1 MGNNLLAHDHEY
13 LKLSRTSNINL
24 LLLVFLLINVI
35 LIDNVMSQNTTRRRI
50 DLFKVGV
57 VLDLKLPITQ
67 VWLTSMNMALSDFYS
82 STETSHKRRLVLHV
96 ADSNADILDASFAA
110 INLIQD
116 DKVQAIIGPM
126 TSAQAIYILHLGK
139 KTQIPIISF
148 SATSPSISPSHNP
161 YFIRTTHQ
169 DSSQVEAIAAI
180 VKTFEWREVV
190 PIYEDT
196 EYGNGV
202 IPYLIDALHS
212 ISARVPY
219 RSVLPESANDDRI
232 LQELYKLMTMQTRVF
247 VLHMDTP
254 LGKRIF
260 ENAKNIGM
268 MGKGYTWIVTD
279 GIGDYLT
286 SFNSSVL
293 DTMQGIIGIR
303 RYVPESSRLSSFR
316 SRWKKKF
323 RKDNP
328 NIKESLDI
336 YGIMAYDTIWL
347 LANAI
352 EKFQRLDSRFV
363 KENVGVNSSHAARL
377 GISQIGPKLL
387 NEISITKFE
396 GLSGDFGLV
405 DRQLHVHT
413 FHILNVF
420 GSAVREIGI
429 WTPSD
434 GIIKDINLNG
444 TRENG
449 NLIPTHDNLLPI
461 IWPGNT
467 TAIPKGW
474 MNPTGENKLRIGIP
488 VRAGYTEFVR
498 VTRNAHSNSADVTG
512 YCIDVFNAAIG
523 LLPYAL
529 PYEFHPF
536 ENANH
541 TSAGS
546 YNDLIYQVYLQNY
559 DAVVGDVTIT
569 ANRSQ
574 YVDFTLPYVEAGA
587 SMIVLTRRDFYK
599 EAVIFFLPLEWRLW
613 LTIVAFFVYIGS
625 VIWILEHRG
634 NREFR
639 GGPYPIYQIGT
650 MLSFSF
656 SMLVFAHKEKVLS
669 SPGRFVMIVWLFAV
683 FILTTSYT
691 ASYSA
696 MLLAN
701 KFEPTITADVNHLIK
716 NRYNV
721 GYKNGSFIEGMLKQM
736 GFHQSNLNGYHTP
749 EGLDEAFSKS
759 RQDGGIVAAFDELPY
774 IELLLSIYCNKYT
787 KVGDVYPTGGFG
799 FVSNLRI
806 SFIPCLLVVVVLQSS
821 CTKIYYLCMTLQVF
835 PKGSPLGLDISR
847 TILRVREDKEKMKRI
862 RHAWFGSKQS
872 CSDHDSLGS
881 SNSLTLHSFRYLFI
895 VVGFLS
901 LFPFL
906 VYLLTFLCNNRTIL
920 TSTDTSIAQKIVKLV
935 TKFNEEDEMRLR
947 YYEYHAGIGPIG
959 NQRDVVE
966 EMERREVPSAPPS

>member
-13 LKLSRTSNINL
+13 LKLSRSSNIYL

-35 LIDNVMSQNTTRRRI
+35 LIDNVTSQNTTRRMV
-50 DLFKVGV
+50 DEFKVGV
-57 VLDLKLPITQ
+57 VLDLQLPITQ

-82 STETSHKRRLVLHV
+82 STKTSHKRRLVLHV

-126 TSAQAIYILHLGK
+126 TSAQAIYMLHLGK

-169 DSSQVEAIAAI
+169 DSSQVDAIAAI

-219 RSVLPESANDDRI
+219 RSVLPESPNDNRI

-254 LGKRIF
+254 LGKRVL

-293 DTMQGIIGIR
+293 DTMQGVIGIR
-303 RYVPESSRLSSFR
+303 RYIPESLRLSSFR

-328 NIKESLDI
+328 NIKESLDT
-336 YGIMAYDTIWL
+336 YGIMTYDTIWL
-347 LANAI
+347 LANAV
-352 EKFQRLDSRFV
+352 EKLQRLDSRFV
-363 KENVGVNSSHAARL
+363 KENVVANSSHAARL

-387 NEISITKFE
+387 REISNTKFE

-434 GIIKDINLNG
+434 GIIKDISLNG

-449 NLIPTHDNLLPI
+449 NLVPTRDNLYPI

-474 MNPTGENKLRIGIP
+474 INPTGENKLRIGIP
-488 VRAGYTEFVR
+488 VRLGYTEFVR

-523 LLPYAL
+523 LLPYSV

-541 TSAGS
+541 TAAGS
-546 YNDLIYQVYLQNY
+546 YNDLVYQVYLQNF

-587 SMIVLTRRDFYK
+587 SMIVLTRKDFYK
-599 EAVIFFLPLEWRLW
+599 EAWVFFLPLERRLW

-639 GGPYPIYQIGT
+639 GGPYPMYQIGT

-669 SPGRFVMIVWLFAV
+669 SPGRFVMIIWLFAV

-736 GFHQSNLNGYHTP
+736 GFDQSNLKGYLPTP
-749 EGLDEAFSKS
+749 EGLDEAFSKP

-774 IELLLSIYCNKYT
+774 IELLQSQYCDKYT
-787 KVGDVYPTGGFG
+787 KVGDIYPTGGFG
-799 FVSNLRI
+799 F
-806 SFIPCLLVVVVLQSS
+806 
-821 CTKIYYLCMTLQVF
+821 VF

-847 TILRVREDKEKMKRI
+847 TILSVREDKEKMKRI
-862 RHAWFGSKQS
+862 RNAWFGSKQS

-881 SNSLTLHSFRYLFI
+881 SNSLSLYSFRYLFI
-895 VVGFLS
+895 VVGVLSLIPLLVHLQVFLS
-901 LFPFL
+901 ENLM
-906 VYLLTFLCNNRTIL
+906 IL
-920 TSTDTSIAQKIVKLV
+920 TSPNTSIAQKIVKLV
-935 TKFNEEDEMRLR
+935 TKFNEEDERRLR
-947 YYEYHAGIGPIG
+947 YYEYHAGIG
-959 NQRDVVE
+959 QRDVGE
-966 EMERREVPSAPPS
+966 EMERREVPRGPPPQRP

>member
-13 LKLSRTSNINL
+13 LKLSRTRNINL
-24 LLLVFLLINVI
+24 LLLVFLLINAI
-35 LIDNVMSQNTTRRRI
+35 LIDNVMSQNTRRRRI
-50 DLFKVGV
+50 DHEFKVGV
-57 VLDLKLPITQ
+57 VLDLKSPITQ

-116 DKVQAIIGPM
+116 DEVQAIIGPT
-126 TSAQAIYILHLGK
+126 TSAQAIYMLHLGK

-169 DSSQVEAIAAI
+169 DSSQVHAIAAI

-232 LQELYKLMTMQTRVF
+232 LQELYKLMTTQTRVF

-293 DTMQGIIGIR
+293 DTMQGVIGIR
-303 RYVPESSRLSSFR
+303 RYVLDPQDLARFGLDGKRSS
-316 SRWKKKF
+316 

-336 YGIMAYDTIWL
+336 YGIMR
-347 LANAI
+347 NF
-352 EKFQRLDSRFV
+352 KRLDSRFV
-363 KENVGVNSSHAARL
+363 KENVGVNSS
-377 GISQIGPKLL
+377 PKLL

-420 GSAVREIGI
+420 GN
-429 WTPSD
+429 

-467 TAIPKGW
+467 TAIPK
-474 MNPTGENKLRIGIP
+474 
-488 VRAGYTEFVR
+488 
-498 VTRNAHSNSADVTG
+498 ADVTG

-541 TSAGS
+541 TAAGS

-736 GFHQSNLNGYHTP
+736 GFHQSNLKGYHTP

-806 SFIPCLLVVVVLQSS
+806 SFIPCLLVVVLQSS
-821 CTKIYYLCMTLQVF
+821 CTKIYYLCMSLQVF

-920 TSTDTSIAQKIVKLV
+920 TSTDISIAQKIVKLV

-959 NQRDVVE
+959 NQRDVGE

>member
-1 MGNNLLAHDHEY
+1 M
-13 LKLSRTSNINL
+13 NI
-24 LLLVFLLINVI
+24 
-35 LIDNVMSQNTTRRRI
+35 
-50 DLFKVGV
+50 
-57 VLDLKLPITQ
+57 
-67 VWLTSMNMALSDFYS
+67 ALSDFYS
-82 STETSHKRRLVLHV
+82 STETSPKRRLVLHV

-116 DKVQAIIGPM
+116 DEVQAIIGPM
-126 TSAQAIYILHLGK
+126 TSAQAIYMLHLGK

-148 SATSPSISPSHNP
+148 TATSPSISPSHNP

-169 DSSQVEAIAAI
+169 DSSQVDAIAAV
-180 VKTFEWREVV
+180 VKTFQWRQVI

-196 EYGNGV
+196 EYGNGI
-202 IPYLIDALHS
+202 IPYLIDAFQN
-212 ISARVPY
+212 ITKVPY

-247 VLHMDTP
+247 VLHMDTA
-254 LGKRIF
+254 LGVRIF
-260 ENAKNIGM
+260 EKAKSIGM

-279 GIGDYLT
+279 GLGYYLT

-293 DTMQGIIGIR
+293 DTMQGVIGIR

-316 SRWKKKF
+316 SRWMKKF
-323 RKDNP
+323 RKDNR
-328 NIKESLDI
+328 NNEESLDI

-352 EKFQRLDSRFV
+352 EKLQRLDSRFV
-363 KENVGVNSSHAARL
+363 KENVRAKSSHAARL
-377 GISQIGPKLL
+377 SISQIGPKLL
-387 NEISITKFE
+387 QEISNTKFE

-405 DRQLHVHT
+405 DRQLHVNT
-413 FHILNVF
+413 FHILNVL
-420 GSAVREIGI
+420 GGDGVREIGI
-429 WTPSD
+429 WTASD
-434 GIIKDINLNG
+434 GIIKDLSLNG
-444 TRENG
+444 TRKNG
-449 NLIPTHDNLLPI
+449 NLIPTHDNLYPV

-467 TAIPKGW
+467 IAIPKGW
-474 MNPTGENKLRIGIP
+474 TNPTGENKLRIGVP
-488 VRAGYTEFVR
+488 VRSGYTEFVR
-498 VTRNAHSNSADVTG
+498 VTRNTHSNSAVVDG

-523 LLPYAL
+523 LLPYAV

-541 TSAGS
+541 TAAGS
-546 YNDLIYQVYLQNY
+546 YNDLIYQVYLQNF

-587 SMIVLTRRDFYK
+587 SMIVSTRKDFYK

-613 LTIVAFFVYIGS
+613 LTIVAFFVYIGC

-639 GGPYPIYQIGT
+639 GGPYPMYQIGT

-669 SPGRFVMIVWLFAV
+669 SPGRFVMILWLFAV

-701 KFEPTITADVNHLIK
+701 RFQPTITDDVNHLIK

-736 GFHQSNLNGYHTP
+736 GFDESNLKGYHTS
-749 EGLDEAFSKS
+749 EDLDEAFSKP

-774 IELLLSIYCNKYT
+774 IELLLTKYCDKYT
-787 KVGDVYPTGGFG
+787 KVGDIFPTGGFG
-799 FVSNLRI
+799 F
-806 SFIPCLLVVVVLQSS
+806 
-821 CTKIYYLCMTLQVF
+821 VF

-847 TILRVREDKEKMKRI
+847 TILSVREDKEKMKRI
-862 RHAWFGSKQS
+862 RHAWFEGKRN
-872 CSDHDSLGS
+872 CSDHDSFGS
-881 SNSLTLHSFRYLFI
+881 SNSLSLYSFRYLF
-895 VVGFLS
+895 VFVGVLSLIPLLLHLQIFLS
-901 LFPFL
+901 KNLM
-906 VYLLTFLCNNRTIL
+906 IL
-920 TSTDTSIAQKIVKLV
+920 TSPNTSIAQKVVKLV
-935 TKFNEEDEMRLR
+935 TKFNEEDERRLR

-959 NQRDVVE
+959 SQGT
-966 EMERREVPSAPPS
+966 